1 MTRDRAI
8 GEGSGMDAGA
18 ASARG
23 RERAQVQGGAQ
34 GGQPDLARSPLAR
47 LRAQVAEGDP
57 GGTADSGAAPAP
69 TPDHPEAL
77 DLIVEAALAAG
88 AIQAARAAV
97 AEAEAEG
104 RLPPWR
110 VACHKARIA
119 LATGDLLAARA
130 ILVLALDAAP
140 GNAALRA
147 LLAEAMVAAGHAAD
161 ARAVLG
167 HIGSPPVNPPPEA
180 ARPPGTTGT
189 TGSAVARS
197 GPDPAQG

>member
-8 GEGSGMDAGA
+8 GEGCGMDTGA

-23 RERAQVQGGAQ
+23 RTGAQAQGGAQ

-57 GGTADSGAAPAP
+57 GGTADSGAAP
-69 TPDHPEAL
+69 TPDPLEAL

-88 AIQAARAAV
+88 AVQAARAAV

-147 LLAEAMVAAGHAAD
+147 LLAEAMVAAGQAAD

-180 ARPPGTTGT
+180 ARTPGRTGDT
-189 TGSAVARS
+189 ASALARS